1 MRVLELF
8 KGTGSVGKVI
18 KANYPDAEIVS
29 LDILEKYEPTICCD
43 ILEWDYKQYPEGH
56 FDLIWGSPE
65 CKIYSTLQYTL
76 IGRKWA
82 DRAELDAAR
91 EEHSKYV
98 KKVLEIIDYFQPKRW
113 YIENPYYSAMKDFD
127 FMRIR
132 QSYRFDYCRFGYKYK
147 KPTRIWTNRTDLI
160 NHICQCDGKHEYRL
174 GISSKALVKEGQT
187 ADTTTTN
194 ERYSIP
200 PSLMELLLVE
210 NIYAENVSE
219 TICE

>member
-43 ILEWDYKQYPEGH
+43 ILEWNYKEYPRGH

-160 NHICQCDGKHEYRL
+160 NHIVG
-174 GISSKALVKEGQT
+174 
-187 ADTTTTN
+187 
-194 ERYSIP
+194 
-200 PSLMELLLVE
+200 
-210 NIYAENVSE
+210 
-219 TICE
+219 